1 MAGMKLIDLLND
13 QEAQIT
19 VRDMVCSI
27 CWGNLAI
34 HHAPDRMN
42 SVLCRTCG
50 ENTRGYVSKSWA
62 EHRRAE
68 GQAELL
74 EVKRAYPELAG
85 EKETLAADEIDKQLG
100 F

>member
-1 MAGMKLIDLLND
+1 MTDLLND
-13 QEAQIT
+13 RDAQIT
-19 VRDMVCSI
+19 VRDMVCST
-27 CWGNLAI
+27 CWGSLGI

-42 SVLCRTCG
+42 KVLCRSCG
-50 ENTRGYVSKSWA
+50 ESTRGYVSKAMA

-68 GQAELL
+68 SLGELL

-85 EKETLAADEIDKQLG
+85 KETPALDEIDNQLG